1 MTKLF
6 VFFLVF
12 LLGNTGLLAD
22 EPQSSSP
29 NIPGSTENAQT
40 NLPLSLN
47 KSRESQKLQLCLQIS
62 AEQRP
67 TGETNSGREPSS
79 PKSPKAGRTSKP
91 DHLEKIVQ
99 KYAQQH
105 AVEEKLVWAVM
116 RKESGYNPDAVSPK
130 GAMGLMQLM
139 PGTASMLG
147 VAEPFDP
154 EQNIAGGV
162 KYLKLCLNQFGQ
174 DVGLALAAYNA
185 GPGNVVKYQGCPPFA
200 ETRAYVDSVMS
211 LYSGQPLKGKR
222 NYIKARPV
230 VVSEVSAEPIDSG
243 YKWKALPP
251 LVNLPLMEYK
261 VSTPTVRDKNLL
273 NKVKQELHRSR
284 LEQARYAEPTNP
296 KIFQQ

>member
-1 MTKLF
+1 MTKII

-12 LLGNTGLLAD
+12 LLGNTGLRAEEL
-22 EPQSSSP
+22 QNSSP
-29 NIPGSTENAQT
+29 TIPSFQVNALT
-40 NLPLSLN
+40 NLPLSLK
-47 KSRESQKLQLCLQIS
+47 KSQGSQKLQVCLQIS
-62 AEQRP
+62 AEPRP
-67 TGETNSGREPSS
+67 TGEAASDREPSS
-79 PKSPKAGRTSKP
+79 RKPPKACRTSKP

-200 ETRAYVDSVMS
+200 ETREYVDSVMS
-211 LYSGQPLKGKR
+211 LYSGQPVKGKLK
-222 NYIKARPV
+222 YIKARHV
-230 VVSEVSAEPIDSG
+230 VVSEVSAEPLYSG
-243 YKWKALPP
+243 FKWKALPP
-251 LVNLPLMEYK
+251 LVNLPRMEYK
-261 VSTPTVRDKNLL
+261 VSTPTVKDKNLF

-284 LEQARYAEPTNP
+284 LEQASYAKSTNP
-296 KIFQQ
+296 KVYRQ